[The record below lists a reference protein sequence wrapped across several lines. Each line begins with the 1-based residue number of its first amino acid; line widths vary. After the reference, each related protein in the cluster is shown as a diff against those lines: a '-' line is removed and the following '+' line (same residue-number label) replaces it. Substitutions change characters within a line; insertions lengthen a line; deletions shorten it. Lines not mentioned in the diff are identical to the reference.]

1 MPQAVE
7 SNPDPGTGLPI
18 VLLNESAV
26 NDRNLA
32 LDGLRGMAV
41 LMVLWSHATDLGIPK
56 ISLLNLEGGGR
67 YGVYLFFV
75 LSSFLLSHQ
84 IITTPSNRL
93 WHGSYWLNYS
103 VRRFLRIFPAFAVAL
118 VLYVL
123 WSNGLP
129 AAFPSTW
136 PVAWEV
142 LTLRQEWAVFWT
154 IAVEVKYY
162 FLLPLF
168 ALLFRLLVAHPRLA
182 LSVFIVLSASI
193 SVLRPPE
200 TGVVVW
206 SYIPIFLCGTYAA
219 SVAVQLDRFD
229 TTRPAAF
236 FRQLLLPRLGYAAI
250 AFVVV
255 LLPAIGRQFDP
266 TMRLDTFHL
275 WYLPFGL
282 AFAVLVLATTDRN
295 GWLRKFF
302 SSSGLVLLGRISFSM
317 YLIHMLILGHVIE
330 QVAALWVRV
339 AIYGAATLAAG
350 VIGYVLIE
358 RPFARLTL
366 GRSGDGRAGND
377 MAQRQANAA
386 PPPM

>member
-1 MPQAVE
+1 M
-7 SNPDPGTGLPI
+7 
-18 VLLNESAV
+18 LLNQSAV
-26 NDRNLA
+26 SDRNLA
-32 LDGLRGMAV
+32 LDGLRGVAV

-56 ISLLNLEGGGR
+56 TSLLNLEGGGR

-84 IITTPSNRL
+84 IITAPSNRL
-93 WHGSYWLNYS
+93 VHASYWLNYS
-103 VRRFLRIFPAFAVAL
+103 ARRFLRIFPAFAVAL
-118 VLYVL
+118 VCYVL

-129 AAFPSTW
+129 AAFPTTW

-162 FLLPLF
+162 FLLPFF
-168 ALLFRLLVAHPRLA
+168 ALLFRSLIAYPRLA
-182 LSVFIVLSASI
+182 LSVFVGLSASI
-193 SVLRPPE
+193 SLAQPPA

-219 SVAVQLDRFD
+219 LVAVQLDGRE
-229 TTRPAAF
+229 TNRTAAF
-236 FRQLLLPRLGYAAI
+236 FAHSLLPRLGYAAI

-282 AFAVLVLATTDRN
+282 AFAVLVLAAIHSN
-295 GWLRKFF
+295 GWMRRFF
-302 SSSGLVLLGRISFSM
+302 SSNGLVLLGRISFSM
-317 YLIHMLILGHVIE
+317 YLIHMLIIGHVIE
-330 QVAALWVRV
+330 QLSPLWMRV
-339 AIYGAATLAAG
+339 AIYAAATLAAG
-350 VIGYVLIE
+350 VIGYVLVE
-358 RPFARLTL
+358 RPFARLTV
-366 GRSGDGRAGND
+366 GRPHGGRAGKR
-377 MAQRQANAA
+377 AGQQQANAVQ
-386 PPPM
+386 PPM